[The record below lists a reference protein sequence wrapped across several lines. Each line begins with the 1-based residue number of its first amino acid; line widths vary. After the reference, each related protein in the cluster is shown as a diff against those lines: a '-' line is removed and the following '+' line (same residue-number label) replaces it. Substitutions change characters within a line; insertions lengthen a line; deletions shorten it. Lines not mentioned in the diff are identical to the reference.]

1 MNSGWTA
8 SIARG
13 SSKRASWSR
22 VTSEADLIVRRA
34 RLLTLAPLKDE
45 RPRVGVAA
53 GDVGAVDGGWVAARD
68 GVIVATGRD
77 DAWERLE
84 RTPNASVIDAAGA
97 VVMPGLVDPHTHLCY
112 GGHRWDEFT
121 SRRSGADYLAVLER
135 GGGIHATVRA
145 TREATDEALVD
156 LLTRRIIEVA
166 SLGTTTIEVKSG
178 YGLEVAQEL
187 RLLRLIARAKAV
199 APIDVSPTYL
209 ALHAVPVQHVADRK
223 AFLHEAVKAVAAV
236 AAEGLAEAVD
246 AFVEQGVFAT
256 EEVRPLAKAARDA
269 GLSVTLHA
277 DQLNDVGA
285 TEFAARI
292 RARSADHVAN
302 ASADGLRA
310 LARAGI
316 PAVLLPGSAFFVGY
330 APPDA
335 RRFVAADVP
344 VAVATDHNPGTSP
357 LVGMPAAIAL
367 AVTLCGLTPH
377 QAIVAATIN
386 AAHAL
391 GRGGRTGALVKG
403 RRADILVL
411 ETDDERELAYALGAP
426 LIGQVFAAGRLVA

>member
-1 MNSGWTA
+1 M
-8 SIARG
+8 
-13 SSKRASWSR
+13 
-22 VTSEADLIVRRA
+22 SEADLVIHSA
-34 RLLTLAPLKDE
+34 RLLTLAPLKTE
-45 RPRVGVAA
+45 GPRVGVAA
-53 GDVGAVDGGWVAARD
+53 ADVGAIDGGWVAARD

-77 DAWERLE
+77 DGWARLE
-84 RTPNASVIDAAGA
+84 RTPAAIVIDAAGA
-97 VVMPGLVDPHTHLCY
+97 VVMPGFVDPHTHLCY
-112 GGHRWDEFT
+112 AGHRWDEFAT
-121 SRRSGADYLAVLER
+121 RRSGADYLAVLER

-145 TREATDEALVD
+145 TRDAADDALAD
-156 LLTRRIIEVA
+156 LVTRRIVEAA

-178 YGLEVAQEL
+178 YGLEAGEEL
-187 RLLRLIARAKAV
+187 RQLRVIARAKAA
-199 APIDVSPTYL
+199 APIDVAPTFL
-209 ALHAVPVQHVADRK
+209 ALHALPAQHTADRR
-223 AFLHEAVKAVAAV
+223 AFLHEAAKAVATV
-236 AAEGLAEAVD
+236 AAENLAEAVD

-256 EEVRPLAKAARDA
+256 EEVRPLARAARDA
-269 GLSVTLHA
+269 GLALTLHA

-285 TEFAARI
+285 TEFAARMK
-292 RARSADHVAN
+292 ARSADHVAN

-310 LARAGI
+310 LARAAI

-335 RRFVAADVP
+335 RRFVSANVP
-344 VAVATDHNPGTSP
+344 VAIATDHNPGTSP

-367 AVTLCGLTPH
+367 AVTLCGLSPH

-403 RRADILVL
+403 RRADLVVL

-426 LIGQVFAAGRLVA
+426 LVGRVFAAGRLIA